1 MAELPEFLSLTNH
14 QSDDLFCL
22 PFNISLQRGQRPTI
36 FLAESIKEKRQ
47 CQMGDPVEIECEN
60 QPPVYEGPSILWIEC
75 VPNNGQGT
83 LLVAPRL
90 IRQAL
95 PCTDKSACRKL
106 RSQLRWDHEAIC
118 EQCQANVKQIR
129 NVLKTK
135 VVEATGV
142 GLSTHL
148 EKNHLT
154 EK

>member
-1 MAELPEFLSLTNH
+1 MRLRWVVCRMAELPEFLSLTNH

-95 PCTDKSACRKL
+95 PCTDSRLVGSFARNCGGIMKLSVNSAKRML
-106 RSQLRWDHEAIC
+106 NRS
-118 EQCQANVKQIR
+118 V
-129 NVLKTK
+129 TY
-135 VVEATGV
+135 
-142 GLSTHL
+142 
-148 EKNHLT
+148 
-154 EK
+154 